1 MVFKCYLCEKENIFM
16 TYYCVN
22 CRRIK
27 HLINLY
33 GNRVYDV
40 LEKVLVISETE
51 ESDGIEDVIN
61 NDIKNK
67 REYINKSIK
76 EHINKK
82 K

>member
-1 MVFKCYLCEKENIFM
+1 MVFKCYLCETENIFL

-33 GNRVYDV
+33 GSRVYDV
-40 LEKVLVISETE
+40 LEKVLVISEPE
-51 ESDGIEDVIN
+51 ENDVIEDVIN

-67 REYINKSIK
+67 RDYINKSIK